1 MLTLR
6 LAWRNLWRNPR
17 RSAITLGSIAFAVIV
32 ALWVESMTRGSHEQM
47 ITNMTRHH
55 TGTIQLQHPD
65 FRDESSL
72 DNALLVDEAL
82 RSAVT
87 SAHQG
92 VGFLVPRLESFMLA
106 AGDEATRGVQVLGID
121 LDAEHRLNGLRDSLA
136 QGRFFTPDEQAV
148 VIGQGLARRL
158 ELAPGDELVVLG
170 QGRFGQSAAGRYPV
184 VGLIDHPM
192 RDIDNQRVYLPIA
205 EARWLL
211 SAEQHATAL
220 LVEPDAPHL
229 ITPMAQSLRAS
240 LEHREGEEAVAVLTW
255 RELMPDLVQALEF
268 DAAQQKLMT
277 GILYLL
283 IGFGLFGTLL
293 MMLLERRRE
302 FGILLSIGMQRRQ
315 LAFMVFLE
323 SLLLSGLGTVAGL
336 APGSLL
342 VGWFVE
348 HPIPLGGD
356 LADMV
361 AEMGMGLEAQL
372 EFSAAPSVFWSQT
385 LQVLALAVIVGLY
398 PVWRIHRMPVRPG
411 TVTRG

>member
-1 MLTLR
+1 MLTVR

-17 RSAITLGSIAFAVIV
+17 RSSITLGSIAFAVVV

-47 ITNMTRHH
+47 ITNMTRYH

-65 FRDESSL
+65 FRDEPSL
-72 DNALLVDEAL
+72 DNALVVDDAL
-82 RSAVT
+82 RAEVA
-87 SAHQG
+87 SAHEG
-92 VGFLVPRLESFMLA
+92 VGFLVPRLETFMLA
-106 AGDEATRGVQVLGID
+106 AGDDTTRGAQVLGVD
-121 LDAEHRLNGLRDSLA
+121 LAAEHRLNGLRDYLVR
-136 QGRFFTPDEQAV
+136 GRFFAPDEQAV
-148 VIGQGLARRL
+148 VLGQGLAQRL
-158 ELAPGDELVVLG
+158 DLEPGDDLILLG

-184 VGLIDHPM
+184 AGLIEHPM

-229 ITPMAQSLRAS
+229 ITPVAESLQAG
-240 LEHREGEEAVAVLTW
+240 LAHREGEAAVTVLTW

-302 FGILLSIGMQRRQ
+302 FSILISIGMQRRQ

-323 SLLLSGLGTVAGL
+323 SLLLSGLGAVAGL
-336 APGSLL
+336 VPGGLL
-342 VGWFVE
+342 VAWFVQ

-356 LADMV
+356 VADMV

-385 LQVLALAVIVGLY
+385 VQVLALAVAVGLY
-398 PVWRIHRMPVRPG
+398 PVWKIHRIPARPG
-411 TVTRG
+411 GMTRG